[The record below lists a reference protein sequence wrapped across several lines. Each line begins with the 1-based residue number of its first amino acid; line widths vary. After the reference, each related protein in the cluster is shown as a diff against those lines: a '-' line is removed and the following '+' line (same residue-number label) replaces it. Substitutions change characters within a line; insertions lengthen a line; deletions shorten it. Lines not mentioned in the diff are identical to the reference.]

1 MIYLYYITY
10 IMLSTNIFMYILLLD
25 KFMTYETL
33 LLANNIFV
41 K

>member
-33 LLANNIFV
+33 LLANSIYV